1 MEKLFKSLLSI
12 REIKLTT
19 DDDYV
24 DRLSRQYTVVML
36 ICFAFLVSTKQ
47 FVGRPISCWCP
58 AQFTDSHRD
67 YANTVC
73 WVSNTYY
80 LPIEQTIPADRF
92 AVVAAGEAGGSS
104 SGAAGGGGVGGR
116 PPVVIGQVETQ
127 RSAALVSYYQWVPF
141 ILLFQAVLAA
151 VPSLLWRF
159 FNKRSGIHLATI
171 MDAARVCCRASYLEI
186 REKAVRYIVNQMDRY
201 LLAQREHK
209 TGCMVRVKHFIA
221 KICCLIG
228 GRLYGNYLISAY
240 LTIKMM
246 YLANAIGQIFL
257 LDAFLGSDFHL
268 YGIYIVDRLIRGQ
281 DWSYSERFPRVTL
294 CEFEIRHQSRVH
306 QYVVQC
312 ALTINLFVVVVVV
325 KLRQIDDQPLQRE
338 DLHIPLVLVRV
349 SGAGR
354 CRQHDEVA
362 VPRPLLARAGPVRP
376 QAAARFRRDAPRA
389 GHPGQVHRKLPAS
402 RRHVH
407 HPTGRTEHGRGGRR
421 RGAVRTVEQLQ
432 SRAATHCREVRQ
444 EEDQQESTQRASTGG
459 DVTPIV
465 QSPPR

>member
-24 DRLSRQYTVVML
+24 DRLTRQYTVVML

-92 AVVAAGEAGGSS
+92 AVI
-104 SGAAGGGGVGGR
+104 AAGGPAAGVSSRTGGVGGGVAGN
-116 PPVVIGQVETQ
+116 PPVVMGQGDTQ

-151 VPSLLWRF
+151 TPSLLWRF

-221 KICCLIG
+221 KICCLVG

-240 LTIKMM
+240 LTIKML
-246 YLANAIGQIFL
+246 YLANAVGQIFL

-268 YGIYIVDRLIRGQ
+268 YGVYIVDRLIRGQ

-312 ALTINLFVVVVVV
+312 ALTINLEITLSSYGGRFFIDIDVVMLQCFDANEFWRSTSILIVVVF
-325 KLRQIDDQPLQRE
+325 
-338 DLHIPLVLVRV
+338 V
-349 SGAGR
+349 SIFFS
-354 CRQHDEVA
+354 VY
-362 VPRPLLARAGPVRP
+362 LY
-376 QAAARFRRDAPRA
+376 
-389 GHPGQVHRKLPAS
+389 
-402 RRHVH
+402 
-407 HPTGRTEHGRGGRR
+407 
-421 RGAVRTVEQLQ
+421 
-432 SRAATHCREVRQ
+432 
-444 EEDQQESTQRASTGG
+444 
-459 DVTPIV
+459 
-465 QSPPR
+465 